1 MLCVKLDLAVSC
13 HSIWP
18 SIYCSI
24 ISACDLQR
32 INMAKKE
39 LTRKDFQQDFPTL
52 RGFFLQTSRL
62 TKEDLKARDEL
73 YKWYQENRMHWVE
86 NGTRYTLEEHVAT
99 LAILHFHDFQNAKKI
114 CISFNGSVSC
124 LKEACTFMHKC
135 LFCGCKDPQRCSFRK
150 KLVQERALFWER
162 YNLDPFDPNMCG
174 LGETDATLQDTLRR
188 LAKDPPK
195 PKGKK
200 TLETG
205 SVGSMPSLASGH
217 FGALQS
223 DDEAPDGEEGNAS
236 NAGTKPT
243 EPEETEEA
251 TPRPGLGPVQS
262 SSQDPV
268 PEPEPVFWKSRSEH
282 GKTTERVTKQY
293 QVGFLCTLEDSELK
307 ISECSREENLVHS
320 DQKKQNVLDVAAKA
334 LGKPREELKEIH
346 SERMQ
351 VVAVY
356 HLRSQSAN
364 RLATSFL
371 HAGEPKLRNWLVKGD
386 ACFIAS
392 KDCTL
397 SSTFKPDWP
406 VFEEGIEA
414 DKERFDLWFK
424 EKTYELKKRKKIA
437 ECQQGGPGDMLF
449 IPVDQSKEY
458 EWFSESPSGYPEIA
472 KRAKS
477 IFASKGSSIRK
488 MGCCAAES
496 SDEETTQRTDVV
508 GCFHQEQLDYSF
520 AKRQH
525 KLAAVTCKKEIIAP
539 QKSTQL
545 NVRAALILG
554 KLYGVSLLKKN
565 YLKRLRGD
573 TILCMVAPSK
583 ELRPRTDWAIQELDC
598 EFPEFLQNL
607 ETCEDEEEVRP
618 LVMLEEMRTWSFAW
632 LDYGQM
638 YSKTLQKL
646 EEMAQPEDWMMR
658 IDDDESESGL
668 PYLESYLQFKFAFS
682 LHRSKETELER
693 GIGFRREGQV
703 LVFATGLLRKTDLQ
717 PICGVF
723 ESRSARTENLMER
736 PKLEARYKFKKWAT
750 IVEETSTKVEP
761 LDLLTDEC
769 MKPAAERDQLQLHEL
784 KSFDPYAPME
794 TPDACLNHIAQKLER
809 FGSDNDQQQF
819 KKPNGWALDNED
831 RLKDQVKKQL
841 EKVCAWCRTDR
852 SIPIMTVF
860 GDFTYQ
866 WLVPLPNPSQEDG
879 KLSENP
885 TLVAVLQC
893 IRKDPKDNPCYV
905 LRTVLTLDMALMQ
918 ARLCGKLHQRWTVS
932 QRQAVELQKVI
943 DAVKEIPTGD
953 LAVKKAVQNVKES
966 LKKYKECIT
975 RFLPSVSN
983 VEDCVRE
990 SSRTRGVSSGASTAV
1005 SVASDYEEEPS
1016 NRRADTDSGLEAIG
1030 ELRRAI
1036 PPAPA
1041 APDPWDG
1048 NKDPWSFPRA
1058 EGHQS

>member
-1 MLCVKLDLAVSC
+1 MLFVKLDLAVSC
-13 HSIWP
+13 HNIWP

-39 LTRKDFQQDFPTL
+39 LIRKDFQQDFSTL
-52 RGFFLQTSRL
+52 REFFLQTSL
-62 TKEDLKARDEL
+62 WTKDDLKARDEL
-73 YKWYQENRMHWVE
+73 YAWYQENRMHWVE
-86 NGTRYTLEEHVAT
+86 NGTRYTLEEHIAT
-99 LAILHFHDFQNAKKI
+99 LAILQLRDFQNAKKI
-114 CISFNGSVSC
+114 CIGFNGPA
-124 LKEACTFMHKC
+124 KAE
-135 LFCGCKDPQRCSFRK
+135 RK
-150 KLVQERALFWER
+150 KNIGDRI
-162 YNLDPFDPNMCG
+162 
-174 LGETDATLQDTLRR
+174 
-188 LAKDPPK
+188 
-195 PKGKK
+195 
-200 TLETG
+200 
-205 SVGSMPSLASGH
+205 PSLASGH

-223 DDEAPDGEEGNAS
+223 DDEAPDGEEES
-236 NAGTKPT
+236 TEPTKPT

-251 TPRPGLGPVQS
+251 TAGPDLGPVQA

-268 PEPEPVFWKSRSEH
+268 PEPEPAAWKSRSEH

-293 QVGFLCTLEDSELK
+293 QVGFLCTLENSELK

-320 DQKKQNVLDVAAKA
+320 DQKKQDVLDVAAKA
-334 LGKPREELKEIH
+334 LGKAREELKKIH
-346 SERMQ
+346 SQQMK
-351 VVAVY
+351 VVAVC
-356 HLRSQSAN
+356 HSRSQSAN

-371 HAGEPKLRNWLVKGD
+371 HAGEPRLRNWLVKGD

-392 KDCTL
+392 KDYTR
-397 SSTFKPDWP
+397 SSTFKPDWL

-424 EKTYELKKRKKIA
+424 EKTYELKKRNKIA

-458 EWFSESPSGYPEIA
+458 EWFSESPSGYLEIA

-525 KLAAVTCKKEIIAP
+525 KLAAVTCKKEIMAP

-554 KLYGVSLLKKN
+554 KLYGVSLLRAN
-565 YLKRLRGD
+565 YLRRLRGD

-682 LHRSKETELER
+682 LHRSKETGLER

-723 ESRSARTENLMER
+723 ESRSARNENLMER
-736 PKLEARYKFKKWAT
+736 PKLEAQYKFKKWAT

-769 MKPAAERDQLQLHEL
+769 MKPAAERHQLQLHEL

-809 FGSDNDQQQF
+809 FESDNDQQQF
-819 KKPNGWALDNED
+819 KPPNGWALDNED

-953 LAVKKAVQNVKES
+953 LAVKKAVQNVKVKSE
-966 LKKYKECIT
+966 EVQGVHHT
-975 RFLPSVSN
+975 FLAF
-983 VEDCVRE
+983 CVQRGGLRE
-990 SSRTRGVSSGASTAV
+990 G
-1005 SVASDYEEEPS
+1005 E
-1016 NRRADTDSGLEAIG
+1016 ADTDRGLEAIG

-1048 NKDPWSFPRA
+1048 HKDPWRHLIVCTCLLCMSESAKAKLLQTDAIEKRNLSRM
-1058 EGHQS
+1058 GCG